1 MDEQFQ
7 TLEDYLAILKRRK
20 WQLIVPAVLL
30 SILAL
35 LAALLIPPM
44 YRSSATILI
53 ERQEIPSELVQTTVT
68 GFADQRIQ
76 VISQRVMTT
85 SNLSGLIERYDLYQ
99 DIRRKESI
107 NMAVEEMRKR
117 IKLNM
122 ISADVLDPR
131 SGRPQE
137 ATIAFSL
144 SFEDGSPTLAQKIT
158 SDLVS
163 LFLNENLEQRTAA
176 ANEATV
182 FLQTEADR
190 LGQEIGT
197 LEARLAAFKEQNS
210 DNLPELA
217 AINREQM
224 LRTEERLRDN
234 TQSTRTLEQQA
245 LYLESELA
253 QIDPA
258 MSTAQQPSSVAAHL
272 DELEAQYVRVKE
284 RYSPQHPDRIQL
296 EREIASLRSL
306 VGQTSA
312 APMQNRLTELKAEL
326 AALRKR
332 YSDDHPDVVALKRSI
347 AATETQIASARRSGE
362 GRQGFMDGANN
373 PAYVQLRARLE
384 GARLEIDSL
393 KEARVQ
399 LEQELARYEARVT
412 AGPKIEQEYR
422 ALTRDYDNAMSK
434 YREIREKGLQ
444 AQLAQS
450 LETSRKGE
458 RFSLIEP
465 PLLPEKPFKPNRL
478 AIVVLGLVLAV
489 AGGVG
494 NLALRESLDKGLH
507 GARAIR
513 LSTTA
518 PLLAIIPYIN
528 TRDDH
533 RRRVKRL
540 SLLIGGSFAALVGM
554 ALAVHFL
561 FMPLDVLWFTLMRR
575 LDRALPML
583 SECSQSGY
591 WGLFIWNA

>member
-20 WQLIVPAVLL
+20 WQLIVPAALL
-30 SILAL
+30 SIFAL

-85 SNLSGLIERYDLYQ
+85 SNLSGLIERYDLYR

-131 SGRPQE
+131 SGQPQE

-197 LEARLAAFKEQNS
+197 LEARLAAFKEQNR

-234 TQSTRTLEQQA
+234 AQSAKTLEQQA

-258 MSTAQQPSSVAAHL
+258 MGAAQSPSSVAAHL
-272 DELEAQYVRVKE
+272 DELEAQYVRAKE

-306 VGQTSA
+306 VGRTSV

-332 YSDDHPDVVALKRSI
+332 YSDDHPDVVALKRSV
-347 AATETQIASARRSGE
+347 AATEARIAAARRSGE
-362 GRQGFMDGANN
+362 GREGFEGANN

-384 GARLEIDSL
+384 GARLEIASL

-422 ALTRDYDNAMSK
+422 ALTRDYDNAMNK

-450 LETSRKGE
+450 LEASRKGE

-478 AIVVLGLVLAV
+478 AIVVLGLVLSV

-494 NLALRESLDKGLH
+494 NLALRESLDKGLY

-513 LSTTA
+513 LSTTV
-518 PLLAIIPYIN
+518 PLLAIIPYID

-533 RRRVKRL
+533 RRRIQRL
-540 SLLIGGSFAALVGM
+540 SLVIGGSFAALVGM

-591 WGLFIWNA
+591 WVGFIWNA